1 MNRYTSLITN
11 YHATKARFVNHV
23 DLSTRP
29 LIDVSAT
36 VQGLV
41 DAFCIDDAVGTQLDI
56 VGLWIGLSRIV
67 KEPIE
72 GVYFCW
78 DTDDVGWDQGVWQ
91 GMYDPDD
98 GYTSL
103 SDEAY
108 RQILKIRIALNNW
121 DGSNDSL
128 AEILEMAT
136 AGSGLSMQIVDN
148 QDMTISVW
156 IFPEHSIDEVSREI
170 LAVIRMGYLTVRAAG
185 VYTAGIEIPSEGN
198 RFFGFDLD
206 NEYFGGFDEGAWGTV
221 LS

>member
-1 MNRYTSLITN
+1 MSRYTGLITN
-11 YHATKARFVNHV
+11 GHATKPRFVDHV

-29 LIDVSAT
+29 LVDVSAT

-41 DAFCIDDAVGTQLDI
+41 DAFCPDNAVGVQLDI

-67 KEPIE
+67 REPIT

-78 DTDDVGWDQGVWQ
+78 DTSELGWDQGVWQ
-91 GMYDPDD
+91 GLYDPDD
-98 GYTSL
+98 GYTLL

-108 RQILKIRIALNNW
+108 RLILRARIAINSW
-121 DGSNDSL
+121 DGHNDSL
-128 AEILEMAT
+128 PEILEMAT

-156 IFPEHSIDEVSREI
+156 IFPERDVGEISREI
-170 LAVIRMGYLTVRAAG
+170 LAVIRMGYLTVKAAG

-206 NEYFGGFDEGAWGTV
+206 NEYFGGFDEGAWGV
-221 LS
+221 SV